1 MKWICNS
8 GDFPGHSFGVCL
20 FVYLFFDSSDLEE
33 VGRVSLTASPAPGL
47 EAKESE
53 RSWAARVPQDSP
65 PENPKFSE
73 SVKRTLGA
81 GAGDTPEHKDTPF
94 VRLCVQ
100 LKFTGPK
107 PSGAQGHRPPPTLPA
122 SVIPDVMGK
131 QQHHAKEEV
140 AFVSALC
147 SVRYVG
153 DDTCSTTQVNS
164 VRRVLAAR

>member
-8 GDFPGHSFGVCL
+8 GDFPGHSFGACL

-73 SVKRTLGA
+73 SVKRTRGA
-81 GAGDTPEHKDTPF
+81 GAGDTPEHN
-94 VRLCVQ
+94 LGESC
-100 LKFTGPK
+100 G
-107 PSGAQGHRPPPTLPA
+107 PPPPGAAPA
-122 SVIPDVMGK
+122 PRLG
-131 QQHHAKEEV
+131 
-140 AFVSALC
+140 
-147 SVRYVG
+147 
-153 DDTCSTTQVNS
+153 
-164 VRRVLAAR
+164 RRK